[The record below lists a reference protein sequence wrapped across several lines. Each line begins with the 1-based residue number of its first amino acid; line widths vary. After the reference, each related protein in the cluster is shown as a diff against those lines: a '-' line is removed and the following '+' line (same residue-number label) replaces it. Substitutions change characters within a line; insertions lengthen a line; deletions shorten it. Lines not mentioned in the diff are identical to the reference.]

1 MRIVHRLLSAALLML
16 ACARPGAAQMIPP
29 EADVVDL
36 AGPRVG
42 LTVLGNG
49 VVKRLKQENGIDVNP
64 ITTQFGWQFE
74 KQFYNGGTDG
84 PTAVTEAV
92 VLVGGLEQ
100 GLMLPSLSW
109 LVGVRTKAGTEFG
122 VGPNLTPVGVA
133 LAIAAGKT
141 FRVGILNVPVNVAVV
156 PSRAGTRISV
166 LTGFSIRRKY
176 SGRPATPMV
185 PLRPFRLPTRPGGA
199 RGDTDS

>member
-64 ITTQFGWQFE
+64 VTTQFGWQFE

-84 PTAVTEAV
+84 PTAVTEVV

-100 GLMLPSLSW
+100 GLVLSSLSW
-109 LVGVRTKAGTEFG
+109 LVGVRNETSNE
-122 VGPNLTPVGVA
+122 V
-133 LAIAAGKT
+133 
-141 FRVGILNVPVNVAVV
+141 RV
-156 PSRAGTRISV
+156 RAEPKPGS
-166 LTGFSIRRKY
+166 
-176 SGRPATPMV
+176 V
-185 PLRPFRLPTRPGGA
+185 PLA
-199 RGDTDS
+199 M